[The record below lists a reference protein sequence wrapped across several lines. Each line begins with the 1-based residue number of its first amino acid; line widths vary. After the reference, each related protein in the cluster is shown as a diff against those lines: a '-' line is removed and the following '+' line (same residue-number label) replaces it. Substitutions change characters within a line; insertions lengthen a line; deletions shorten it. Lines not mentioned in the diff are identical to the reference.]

1 MKQCKLVLP
10 SCGPVDGKLETRFTE
25 LRTASHFA
33 EILAR

>member
-10 SCGPVDGKLETRFTE
+10 GCGPVGGKLETRFSE